1 MLNQA
6 EDVAMITSS
15 KIALKYSGKEE
26 VQAMKSVTN
35 AYMNRSL
42 HDFERALKDYQH
54 ELQED
59 VVVRTHLSELYDT
72 LLEQHLS
79 RLIEPYSVVEI
90 NHIANLIHLETDILE
105 HKLSQMILDKKLVGV
120 LDQGNGLLIIYEEHA
135 VDPLYQSSL
144 EIVQNLNTVIES
156 LYHRTARLK

>member
-6 EDVAMITSS
+6 EDVAMITS
-15 KIALKYSGKEE
+15 
-26 VQAMKSVTN
+26 MKSVTN